1 MPTINGKRIEEFT
14 PLHAA
19 RARKA
24 AGEWLCRKVTQTE
37 FAQMLGYS
45 RNSVVCWENGARNPD
60 PGIKALLMMVIES
73 PSFINNVLS
82 FTGGLDVQATR
93 DRHTVSGPSGGEG
106 AESGGGGS
114 NGTGGGL

>member
-24 AGEWLCRKVTQTE
+24 AGDWLCRKVTQTE
-37 FAQMLGYS
+37 FAKMLGYS
-45 RNSVVCWENGARNPD
+45 RNSVVCWENGDRNPD

-73 PSFINNVLS
+73 PSFIGNVLK
-82 FTGGLDVQATR
+82 FTGGFDVQATR
-93 DRHTVSGPSGGEG
+93 DRHTVSDSSGGEG
-106 AESGGGGS
+106 PEPGSSGS
-114 NGTGGGL
+114 NGAGGGL

>member
-1 MPTINGKRIEEFT
+1 MPTINGKRVDEFT

-37 FAQMLGYS
+37 FAKMLGYS
-45 RNSVVCWENGARNPD
+45 RQTVVCWENGTRNPD

-93 DRHTVSGPSGGEG
+93 DRHTTGENTSSEG
-106 AESGGGGS
+106 AES
-114 NGTGGGL
+114 